1 MLGIRTLQK
10 HTQTEEPKTI
20 KTVGFSGMPLAMV
33 SPGTEVRVNQIYGKP
48 DIKRFLSN
56 LGFVE
61 HAAVTVVSELGG
73 NVIVSVK
80 GSRVAISKA
89 MAARISTV

>member
-10 HTQTEEPKTI
+10 HTHAEREGAI
-20 KTVGFSGMPLAMV
+20 KTAGSSGMPLAMV
-33 SPGTEVRVNQIYGKP
+33 SPGAEVQIGEIHGKP